1 MLFKLIDFNITFIP
15 GQIFTALKAPEKAL
29 AAYKT
34 CYQLDTAQKDI
45 LETICNL
52 LIELPVD
59 AGKSRWVCI
68 IFAVGVADPFHIYT
82 DPDPFRGKTE
92 PDSN

>member
-1 MLFKLIDFNITFIP
+1 MRLCFDVILYSSLKSLQQQEKSFLSPTASVFFMLIGFNITFIL

-59 AGKSRWVCI
+59 AGMPW
-68 IFAVGVADPFHIYT
+68 A
-82 DPDPFRGKTE
+82 
-92 PDSN
+92 